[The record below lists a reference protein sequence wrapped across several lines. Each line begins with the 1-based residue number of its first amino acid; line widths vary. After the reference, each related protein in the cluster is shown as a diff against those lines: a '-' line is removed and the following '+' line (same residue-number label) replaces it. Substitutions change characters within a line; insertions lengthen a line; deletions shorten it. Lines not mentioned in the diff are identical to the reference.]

1 MRRIVLIAVVLALAA
16 GAAFWLRAATRR
28 TWTTDSPAALAEYE
42 RGRQAHMR
50 FYFVDARAAYERAL
64 ELDPEFVAAKLA
76 LVDSDADKQV
86 RERLIGELRAADRE
100 RLTERE
106 RFLLD
111 ILFARLDDD
120 LIGRT
125 ARIEAYLDRHPDD
138 PWALITAATDAWVR
152 QDWEVAERR
161 YRRLLEVDPNWVLAH
176 NNLGY
181 IAMAQGRFAEA
192 EARFRTY
199 KFVAPDQANPHDSL
213 GELLVL
219 VGRYDEARAE
229 LEEAL
234 AIRPDFCASYDNLL
248 RLAVLDRRPGDLDAL
263 AARAQ
268 RDCAADY
275 ARRLACLVPVA
286 RGFLTGDAEAPWR
299 SADPACE
306 EVYRQPEVLVHRL
319 ALVSGRRELA
329 LDIEG
334 TLREKAASVGADFP
348 KAAEELG
355 TLIAFFEGQR
365 LSIDGD
371 WPAAIERWRAV
382 DAVGQ
387 FWQAGGGGVLKL
399 IARRELAR
407 ALAETGDEAPAAEA
421 IARTRAVNPAFADQ
435 PWEGWPLASSPPGDT
450 VVAAPS
456 ARGASG
462 SI

>member
-16 GAAFWLRAATRR
+16 GAAFWLRAATRKG
-28 TWTTDSPAALAEYE
+28 WTTDSPAALAEYE

-50 FYFVDARAAYERAL
+50 FYFADARAAYQRAL
-64 ELDPEFVAAKLA
+64 ELDPGFVAAKLGVIESDVDRETRVR
-76 LVDSDADKQV
+76 LV
-86 RERLIGELRAADRE
+86 EELRAADRE
-100 RLTERE
+100 KLTERE

-120 LIGRT
+120 MDRRS

-138 PWALITAATDAWVR
+138 PWALYSAASDSWVR

-192 EARFRTY
+192 ESRFRTY

-219 VGRYDEARAE
+219 LGRYDEARAE

-234 AIRPDFCASYDNLL
+234 TVRPDFCASYDNLL
-248 RLAVLDRRPGDLDAL
+248 RLAVLDRRPADLDSIAT
-263 AARAQ
+263 RSR
-268 RDCAADY
+268 RDCAPDH
-275 ARRLACLVPVA
+275 ARKLACMVTVA

-299 SADPACE
+299 STDPACE

-319 ALVSGRRELA
+319 ALVSGRVELA
-329 LDIEG
+329 LEIEAK
-334 TLREKAASVGADFP
+334 LREKAASVGTDFP

-365 LSIDGD
+365 HSIGGD

-382 DAVGQ
+382 DAAGE

-399 IARRELAR
+399 LARRELAH
-407 ALAETGDEAPAAEA
+407 ALRETGDEAGAAEA

-435 PWEGWPLASSPPGDT
+435 SWEGWPLASSPADA
-450 VVAAPS
+450 VAAAPS

>member
-1 MRRIVLIAVVLALAA
+1 MRRIALIAVVLALAA
-16 GAAFWLRAATRR
+16 GAAFWLRAATRKAWS
-28 TWTTDSPAALAEYE
+28 TESAAALAEYE

-50 FYFVDARAAYERAL
+50 FYFADARAAYERAV
-64 ELDPEFVAAKLA
+64 ELDPGFVAAKLG
-76 LVDSDADKQV
+76 LIDSDVDKEV
-86 RERLIGELRAADRE
+86 RARLVEELRAADRE

-111 ILFARLDDD
+111 ILFLRLDDD
-120 LIGRT
+120 VAGRT
-125 ARIEAYLDRHPDD
+125 ARIEAYLERHPED
-138 PWALITAATDAWVR
+138 PWALYSAASDSWVR

-192 EARFRTY
+192 ESRFRTY

-219 VGRYDEARAE
+219 IGRYDEARAE

-234 AIRPDFCASYDNLL
+234 TIRPDFCASYDNLL
-248 RLAVLDRRPGDLDAL
+248 RLAVLSRRPGDLDAL
-263 AARAQ
+263 AARVGS
-268 RDCAADY
+268 DCDPGF
-275 ARRLACLVPVA
+275 ARRFACMVPVA

-299 SADPACE
+299 SPDPVCE
-306 EVYRQPEVLVHRL
+306 EIYRQPEVLVHRL

-329 LDIEG
+329 LEIEQK
-334 TLREKAASVGADFP
+334 LREKAASVGADFP
-348 KAAEELG
+348 KAAEELA
-355 TLIAFFEGQR
+355 TITAFFEGQR
-365 LSIDGD
+365 HSLDGD
-371 WPAAIERWRAV
+371 WAAAIERWRAV
-382 DAVGQ
+382 DAAGE

-399 IARRELAR
+399 IARRELAH
-407 ALAETGDEAPAAEA
+407 ALRRTGDEAGAAEA

-435 PWEGWPLASSPPGDT
+435 SWEGWPLASSPGEA
-450 VVAAPS
+450 VAAAPS

>member
-1 MRRIVLIAVVLALAA
+1 MRRIALIAVVLALAA

-28 TWTTDSPAALAEYE
+28 SWTTDSPAALAEYE
-42 RGRQAHMR
+42 RGRQVHMR
-50 FYFVDARAAYERAL
+50 FYFADARAAYERAL
-64 ELDPEFVAAKLA
+64 ELDPGFVAAKLA
-76 LVDSDADKQV
+76 LIDSDVDQETRV
-86 RERLIGELRAADRE
+86 RLVAELRAADRE

-120 LIGRT
+120 LAGRT
-125 ARIEAYLDRHPDD
+125 ARIEAYLERHPED
-138 PWALITAATDAWVR
+138 PWALYSAASDSWIR

-199 KFVAPDQANPHDSL
+199 RFVAPDQANPHDSL

-219 VGRYDEARAE
+219 IGRYDEARAE

-234 AIRPDFCASYDNLL
+234 AIRPDFCASYDNLM
-248 RLAVLDRRPGDLDAL
+248 RLAALSRRPGDLDAL
-263 AARAQ
+263 APRVA
-268 RDCAADY
+268 RDCHPDF
-275 ARRLACLVPVA
+275 ARRFACMLPVV

-299 SADPACE
+299 APDPACE
-306 EVYRQPEVLVHRL
+306 EVYRHPEVLVHRL

-329 LDIEG
+329 LALEE
-334 TLREKAASVGADFP
+334 TLRAKSASVGADFP
-348 KAAEELG
+348 KAAEELA

-365 LSIDGD
+365 ASIDGD
-371 WPAAIERWRAV
+371 WARAIERWRAV
-382 DAVGQ
+382 DAAGE

-407 ALAETGDEAPAAEA
+407 ALREVGDEAAAAEA

-435 PWEGWPLASSPPGDT
+435 PWEGWPLASSPPGDA
-450 VVAAPS
+450 VAAAPP
-456 ARGASG
+456 ARGAAG

>member
-1 MRRIVLIAVVLALAA
+1 MRRIALIAVVLALAA
-16 GAAFWLRAATRR
+16 GAAFWLRAATRKE
-28 TWTTDSPAALAEYE
+28 WTTESPAALAEYE

-50 FYFVDARAAYERAL
+50 FYSADARAAFRRAL
-64 ELDPEFVAAKLA
+64 ELDPGFVAAKLGLLDSEVDKEVRA
-76 LVDSDADKQV
+76 RLVA
-86 RERLIGELRAADRE
+86 ELRAADRE
-100 RLTERE
+100 RLNERE

-111 ILFARLDDD
+111 ILLARVDED
-120 LIGRT
+120 LVGRT

-138 PWALITAATDAWVR
+138 PWALYSAASDSWVR

-192 EARFRTY
+192 ESRFRTY
-199 KFVAPDQANPHDSL
+199 RFVAPDQANPHDSL

-219 VGRYDEARAE
+219 LGRYDEARAE

-248 RLAVLDRRPGDLDAL
+248 RLAVLDRRPGDLDAI
-263 AARAQ
+263 ATRSR
-268 RDCAADY
+268 RDCAPDH
-275 ARRLACLVPVA
+275 ARKLACMVTVA

-306 EVYRQPEVLVHRL
+306 EVNRQPEVLVHRL

-329 LDIEG
+329 LEIERK
-334 TLREKAASVGADFP
+334 LRERASSIGSEFP

-365 LSIDGD
+365 HSIDGD

-382 DAVGQ
+382 DEAGE

-399 IARRELAR
+399 LARRELAH
-407 ALAETGDEAPAAEA
+407 ALRQTGDEAGAAAA

-435 PWEGWPLASSPPGDT
+435 SWEGWPLASSPGDA
-450 VVAAPS
+450 VAAAPS

>member
-16 GAAFWLRAATRR
+16 GAAFWLRAATRKG
-28 TWTTDSPAALAEYE
+28 WTTDSPAALAEYE

-50 FYFVDARAAYERAL
+50 FYFADARAAYQRAL
-64 ELDPEFVAAKLA
+64 ELDPGFVAAKLGVIESDVDRETRVR
-76 LVDSDADKQV
+76 LV
-86 RERLIGELRAADRE
+86 EELRAADRE
-100 RLTERE
+100 KLTERE

-120 LIGRT
+120 MDRRS

-138 PWALITAATDAWVR
+138 PWALYSAASDSWVR
-152 QDWEVAERR
+152 QNWEVAERR

-192 EARFRTY
+192 ESRFRTY

-219 VGRYDEARAE
+219 LGRYDEARAE

-234 AIRPDFCASYDNLL
+234 TVRPDFCASYDNLL
-248 RLAVLDRRPGDLDAL
+248 RLAVLDRRPADLDSIAT
-263 AARAQ
+263 RSR
-268 RDCAADY
+268 RDCAPDH
-275 ARRLACLVPVA
+275 ARKLACMVTVA

-299 SADPACE
+299 STDPACE

-319 ALVSGRRELA
+319 ALVSGRVELA
-329 LDIEG
+329 LEIEAK
-334 TLREKAASVGADFP
+334 LREKAASVGTDFP

-365 LSIDGD
+365 HSIGGD

-382 DAVGQ
+382 DAAGE

-399 IARRELAR
+399 LARRELAH
-407 ALAETGDEAPAAEA
+407 ALRETGDEAGAAEA

-435 PWEGWPLASSPPGDT
+435 SWEGWPLASSPADA
-450 VVAAPS
+450 VAAAPS